1 MNVLCV
7 YSLTTYSLKKELYS
21 PGDIPFGISYIATV
35 LKQAGHNVKLV
46 VITPTTKLEEKFTN
60 IFKNFPPDL
69 VCLTSVSSQ
78 MPLIRK
84 TGDAIRKTAPDT
96 FIIMG
101 GVHPTLNPDDVIST
115 DFVDA
120 VCVGEGEDAVIEL
133 SEQLQSGMKPSGIGN
148 LWIKNRSTG
157 EIEKNP
163 QRPFRKDLDSL
174 PFIDREMWEPYIS
187 NKKDVLYTVLAGRGC
202 PNRCTYCSNHAL
214 ARVAKGKYVR
224 FRSPDNIIE
233 EIRQLV
239 EHDPGVETVF
249 FEIETLGASLNYTYE
264 LLSKVAEFNRTLEK
278 PLKFGTNLALN
289 AQIKHNERLLK
300 AFKEANLVFFRIGLE
315 SGSERIRREVLN
327 RPRYYNHD
335 LIEFCHMARQ
345 FDIKY
350 TINILIGLP
359 GETPEDFR
367 ETIRVTRKCKPT
379 FGVAVNIFY
388 PYPGTRLHQI
398 CAEQNLITEKA
409 DKTVSERTG
418 TILYMP
424 YFPPWQIKKE
434 FILFY
439 FKIHRGMKPW
449 SDIAAKTLRYTVDA
463 FPGIKRAIS
472 GLVHLTTIFSRNHS

>member
-1 MNVLCV
+1 MNILCV

-35 LKQAGHNVKLV
+35 LKKAGHNVKLV
-46 VITPTTKLEEKFTN
+46 VVTPTTKLDQKFKEL
-60 IFKNFPPDL
+60 FKEFYPDL

-78 MPLIRK
+78 MPLIK
-84 TGDAIRKTAPDT
+84 KAGAAIRRAAPSA
-96 FIIMG
+96 FILLG
-101 GVHPTLNPDDVIST
+101 GVHPTLNPKETVT
-115 DFVDA
+115 LDFVDA
-120 VCVGEGEDAVIEL
+120 VCVGEGEEAVIEL
-133 SEQLQSGMKPSGIGN
+133 SEQIEAGKGPSGIKN
-148 LWIKNRSTG
+148 LWIKRPDG

-214 ARVAKGKYVR
+214 ARVTKGKYVR

-239 EHDPGVETVF
+239 ATDPDVETVF
-249 FEIETLGASLNYTYE
+249 FEIETLGASLDYTYE
-264 LLSKVAEFNRTLEK
+264 LLSKVAEFNRTLKK
-278 PLKFGTNLALN
+278 PLRYGTNLALN
-289 AQIKHNERLLK
+289 AQIKHNKRLLK
-300 AFKEANLVFFRIGLE
+300 AFKEANLDFFRIGLE

-327 RPRYYNHD
+327 RPRYYNSD
-335 LIEFCHMARQ
+335 LIEFCRMARE

-359 GETPEDFR
+359 GETPEDFQ
-367 ETIRVTRKCKPT
+367 ETIRVTRACRPT
-379 FGVAVNIFY
+379 YGVSVNIFY
-388 PYPGTRLHQI
+388 PYPGTRLHQV
-398 CAEQNLITEKA
+398 CLEQNLITDKA
-409 DKTVSERTG
+409 GKILSERTG

-439 FKIHRGMKPW
+439 YKVHKGYMPW
-449 SDIAAKTLRYTVDA
+449 TDIAARTIRYAADA
-463 FPGIKRAIS
+463 FPGVKRTIS
-472 GLVHLTTIFSRNHS
+472 RAVHFAGSLVGRG

>member
-1 MNVLCV
+1 MNILCV

-21 PGDIPFGISYIATV
+21 PGDIPFGISYVATV
-35 LKQAGHNVKLV
+35 LKQSGHNVKLV
-46 VITPTTKLEEKFTN
+46 VITPTTKLEKKFKD
-60 IFKNFPPDL
+60 IFKGFHTDM

-84 TGDAIRKTAPDT
+84 IGYAIRKAAPRT
-96 FIIMG
+96 FIVMG
-101 GVHPTLNPDDVIST
+101 GVHPTLNPDDTISA

-120 VCVGEGEDAVIEL
+120 VCVGEGEEAVIEL
-133 SEQLQSGMKPSGIGN
+133 SEQLQAGTAPSGIKN
-148 LWIKNRSTG
+148 LWIKNHSTG
-157 EIEKNP
+157 QIQKNP

-187 NKKDVLYTVLAGRGC
+187 NKKGVLYTVLAGRGC

-239 EHDPGVETVF
+239 ERDPNVKTVF

-264 LLSKVAEFNRTLEK
+264 LLSKVAEFNRGLEK
-278 PLKFGTNLALN
+278 PLRFGTNLALN
-289 AQIKHNERLLK
+289 AQIKHNKRLLK
-300 AFKEANLVFFRIGLE
+300 AFREANLDFFRIGLE

-327 RPRYYNHD
+327 RPKYNNHD
-335 LIEFCHMARQ
+335 LIEFCRMARK

-367 ETIRVTRKCKPT
+367 ETIRVTRECKPT
-379 FGVAVNIFY
+379 FGVSVNIFY
-388 PYPGTRLHQI
+388 PYPGTRLHQV
-398 CAEQNLITEKA
+398 CMDQNLITK
-409 DKTVSERTG
+409 KTGRILSERTG
-418 TILYMP
+418 TVLYMP
-424 YFPPWQIKKE
+424 CFPPWQIKKE

-439 FKIHRGMKPW
+439 YKVHRGMKPW
-449 SDIAAKTLRYTVDA
+449 GDIASKTLRYTVDA
-463 FPGIKRAIS
+463 FPVVKRSIS
-472 GLVHLTTIFSRNHS
+472 KAVHMAASLSSG

>member
-1 MNVLCV
+1 MNVLCI

-35 LKQAGHNVKLV
+35 LKEAGHNVKLV
-46 VITPTTKLEEKFTN
+46 VITPTTKLEEKFTSL
-60 IFKNFPPDL
+60 FSEFPPDV

-84 TGDAIRKTAPDT
+84 AGSAIRKTAPHA

-101 GVHPTLNPDDVIST
+101 GVHPTLNPDDVIKI

-120 VCVGEGEDAVIEL
+120 VCVGEGEEAVIEL
-133 SEQLQSGMKPSGIGN
+133 TGQMQGGKTPAGIKN
-148 LWIKNRSTG
+148 LWIKNNSTG
-157 EIEKNP
+157 DIEKNP

-187 NKKDVLYTVLAGRGC
+187 NKRDVLYTVLAGRGC

-224 FRSPDNIIE
+224 FRSPDNVIE
-233 EIRQLV
+233 EIRRLV
-239 EHDPGVETVF
+239 EQDPNVETIF

-264 LLSKVAEFNRTLEK
+264 LLSKVAEFNRTLKK
-278 PLKFGTNLALN
+278 PLRYGTNLALN
-289 AQIKHNERLLK
+289 AQIKHNRRLLQ
-300 AFKEANLVFFRIGLE
+300 AFKEANLDFFRIGLE

-335 LIEFCHMARQ
+335 LIEFCRMARE

-359 GETPEDFR
+359 GETPEDFQ
-367 ETIRVTRKCKPT
+367 ETIRVTRECEPT
-379 FGVAVNIFY
+379 YGVSVNIFY
-388 PYPGTRLHQI
+388 PYPGTRLHQV
-398 CAEQNLITEKA
+398 CMEQNLITEKA
-409 DKTVSERTG
+409 GRILSERTG
-418 TILYMP
+418 TVLYMP

-439 FKIHRGMKPW
+439 YKVHRGRVPW
-449 SDIAAKTLRYTVDA
+449 SDIAKKTLRYTVDA
-463 FPGIKRAIS
+463 FPSVKRSIS
-472 GLVHLTTIFSRNHS
+472 KMVHIATSLSRG